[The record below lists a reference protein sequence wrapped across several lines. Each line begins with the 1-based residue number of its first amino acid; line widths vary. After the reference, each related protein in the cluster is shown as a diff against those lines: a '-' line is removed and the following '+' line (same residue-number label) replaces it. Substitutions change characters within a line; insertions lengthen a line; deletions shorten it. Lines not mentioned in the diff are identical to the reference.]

1 MLISW
6 RKFSYLTS
14 KTNYNKRAT
23 IDFFFPFLQRNVKQN
38 MLQLLILAV
47 LSILKNTLHI
57 YNQNLVFL
65 NTKLLNNL
73 NTLVCY
79 FDQKHF
85 QGIKMMI
92 TDIKWAEWP
101 ADQRCNVGNQDAANV
116 ASCCPGMNALTFH
129 SFCMRLQNCFSGPL
143 RVPR

>member
-1 MLISW
+1 
-6 RKFSYLTS
+6 
-14 KTNYNKRAT
+14 
-23 IDFFFPFLQRNVKQN
+23 

-92 TDIKWAEWP
+92 TDIKWAE
-101 ADQRCNVGNQDAANV
+101 
-116 ASCCPGMNALTFH
+116 
-129 SFCMRLQNCFSGPL
+129 
-143 RVPR
+143 